1 MTEPAERGPVTLGE
15 IARGVRDDLLQW
27 DRGLVGTF
35 IALVWKPGAV
45 ARGFIFEHDER
56 WAKPWRYL
64 LFGVLANVAATW
76 FVLDNLNYRE
86 RLGISAQVDELAFLL
101 DNAAL
106 VTLFVLPFVA
116 LAMRLCF
123 LGLRVRYIDALI
135 VLFYSQ
141 GQVNLLG
148 VLSLAIM
155 AATGSQIANVP
166 ITIAAL
172 LYFVWAWASFAVGH
186 WWRRL
191 LAALLTLIAGQAING
206 AIVYAAF
213 HLLR

>member
-1 MTEPAERGPVTLGE
+1 
-15 IARGVRDDLLQW
+15 
-27 DRGLVGTF
+27 
-35 IALVWKPGAV
+35 
-45 ARGFIFEHDER
+45 
-56 WAKPWRYL
+56 
-64 LFGVLANVAATW
+64 
-76 FVLDNLNYRE
+76 
-86 RLGISAQVDELAFLL
+86 
-101 DNAAL
+101 
-106 VTLFVLPFVA
+106 
-116 LAMRLCF
+116 
-123 LGLRVRYIDALI
+123 VRYIDALI

-172 LYFVWAWASFAVGH
+172 LYFVWAWASFAVGP